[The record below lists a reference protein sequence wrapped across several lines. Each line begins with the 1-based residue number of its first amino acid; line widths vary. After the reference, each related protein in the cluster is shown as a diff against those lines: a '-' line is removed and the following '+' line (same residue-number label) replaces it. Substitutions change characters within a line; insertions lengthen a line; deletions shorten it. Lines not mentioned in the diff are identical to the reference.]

1 MFQAQATQTQ
11 SGRLFLLWGLGM
23 RLVMIDN
30 YDSFTY
36 NLVQLFYEFDLEV
49 VVRRH
54 DEVDL
59 AGIEALRPDWLCI
72 SPGPKAPAA
81 AGISKAVIAHFYK
94 DIPILG
100 VCLGMQAINEVF
112 GGRTVLAPVPVHGK
126 RHEIFHTGEAV
137 FAGLPSPFGAARY
150 HSLMVSPAC
159 QRPGGYGPER
169 RRGHHGAEPPALPPA
184 RGAVSSGVLSDGIR
198 PGTGG
203 QFPRSWRRGLQLQGK
218 GSREQGKA
226 EDWAA
231 MGSIA
236 TLKTKNLYFP
246 ETGNRKQGYVGPHH

>member
-1 MFQAQATQTQ
+1 
-11 SGRLFLLWGLGM
+11 M

-54 DEVDL
+54 DQVDL
-59 AGIEALRPDWLCI
+59 AGIEALKPDWLCI
-72 SPGPKAPAA
+72 SPGPKAPTD
-81 AGISKAVIAHFYK
+81 AGISKAAIAHFYK

-126 RHEIFHTGEAV
+126 RHEIFHTREAV

-150 HSLMVSPAC
+150 HSLMVRPASDELVITAHSADGVIMGLSHRRC
-159 QRPGGYGPER
+159 PLHGVQFHPESFLTDYGRELAANFLALAPGFQ
-169 RRGHHGAEPPALPPA
+169 
-184 RGAVSSGVLSDGIR
+184 I
-198 PGTGG
+198 
-203 QFPRSWRRGLQLQGK
+203 
-218 GSREQGKA
+218 QGKA
-226 EDWAA
+226 TKDQGRVKYREEMDE
-231 MGSIA
+231 IA
-236 TLKTKNLYFP
+236 VLKTKNFRFQI
-246 ETGNRKQGYVGPHH
+246 TGNQKPGTNYVGPNH